1 MLCFLCLVFVVFW
14 VFFSITE
21 ENKQSLLWWGLPVL
35 LLCCSCFI
43 CRTERS
49 AHRALPA
56 GPRRLHVGNL
66 EPEEVEQKPKGL
78 EERRAVPNA
87 KELKSHRLS
96 LPTRHL
102 CMALWQSLPLV
113 WQSLA
118 LVWHQEQ
125 TWLCPEELCWVWSEL
140 ELQGQTHRTKMDG
153 LWLHSIPG
161 AHSQGF
167 EGHFFSGR
175 NLRSESRFPPEWK
188 SLRKSKG

>member
-14 VFFSITE
+14 FFFSITE

-167 EGHFFSGR
+167 EGHFFLVETCVQSPVSHQSE
-175 NLRSESRFPPEWK
+175 NL
-188 SLRKSKG
+188 

>member
-1 MLCFLCLVFVVFW
+1 MRLT
-14 VFFSITE
+14 SAP
-21 ENKQSLLWWGLPVL
+21 SLLQLFYLQDW
-35 LLCCSCFI
+35 
-43 CRTERS
+43 
-49 AHRALPA
+49 
-56 GPRRLHVGNL
+56 
-66 EPEEVEQKPKGL
+66 EVCTQST
-78 EERRAVPNA
+78 ACWA
-87 KELKSHRLS
+87 KETPRWQLGAWGSGAETKGAGGEKSSAKRQGAQVT
-96 LPTRHL
+96 PTVIAHQ
-102 CMALWQSLPLV
+102 ALVYGFVAEPSFG

>member
-14 VFFSITE
+14 FFFSITE

-113 WQSLA
+113 GRALLWCGTRNKHGSAQRSYAGSDLSWSCRDKHTGLKWMGCDCIASLVHIPRALKGIFFLVETCVQSP
-118 LVWHQEQ
+118 VSHQ
-125 TWLCPEELCWVWSEL
+125 SE
-140 ELQGQTHRTKMDG
+140 
-153 LWLHSIPG
+153 
-161 AHSQGF
+161 
-167 EGHFFSGR
+167 
-175 NLRSESRFPPEWK
+175 NL
-188 SLRKSKG
+188 